1 MDSLLR
7 RNVPRIVRYVKDR
20 RRRMPRNPG
29 VLPPEI
35 VPRDKTL
42 DVAAVGADEE
52 VQFYAALGVRSYE
65 GSVRRRVDRD
75 AASNASLLHPGAVT
89 SPPIRDDC
97 SLFLPEH
104 NAGQC
109 SDNSPGHGHL
119 ANSSASPLVETGC
132 VSEREHGKVSDTYP
146 APASSSAGPQS
157 NGDLMDCSPPDHS
170 NLSIP
175 NATSTGRETK
185 TAIGNAKSAASVVP
199 MHQCA
204 AEASQSHSVSR
215 ACPVLSAIPRHAPLW
230 DDRPAARTLRALAS
244 ECGGIDGALL
254 ALESRTTAVQPSVA
268 VLNEALL
275 HHVCMGR
282 HDDAHSLAMDM
293 RNRCTH
299 THSSRL
305 TRRRTRGGQRHRRDT
320 GARPGAAG
328 GCRRCAGCAAAH

>member
-35 VPRDKTL
+35 VPRDKML

-65 GSVRRRVDRD
+65 GSAQRRVDRD
-75 AASNASLLHPGAVT
+75 AVTNASLLHPGAVT
-89 SPPIRDDC
+89 SPHIRDGC
-97 SLFLPEH
+97 SLFPPTH

-109 SDNSPGHGHL
+109 SDNSRGHGHL
-119 ANSSASPLVETGC
+119 ANASASSLMEADC
-132 VSEREHGKVSDTYP
+132 LSKREHEQISDTYP

-157 NGDLMDCSPPDHS
+157 NGNLLDCNPQDHKNS
-170 NLSIP
+170 SIL
-175 NATSTGRETK
+175 NATSTGRKTK
-185 TAIGNAKSAASVVP
+185 TATGNAKSAASVVP
-199 MHQCA
+199 THQCA
-204 AEASQSHSVSR
+204 TEASQSHSVSR

-230 DDRPAARTLRALAS
+230 DDRPAARTLRSLAS

-254 ALESRTTAVQPSVA
+254 ALESRTTAVHPSVA

-282 HDDAHSLAMDM
+282 HDDARSLAMDM

-305 TRRRTRGGQRHRRDT
+305 TRRRS
-320 GARPGAAG
+320 
-328 GCRRCAGCAAAH
+328 